1 MDTPL
6 LMVIDDE
13 MGVRESLKIVFVKD
27 FRVLEADSID
37 TALPQVQAEKPQVV
51 LLDVLLPKA
60 NGIEILRQIKAI
72 HADCEVIL
80 LTALNTR
87 QLAARAMD
95 SGAFDLI
102 GKPFDVAELRD
113 KVYKALAQTLQR
125 AQTPQQPSES

>member
-1 MDTPL
+1 
-6 LMVIDDE
+6 MVIDDE

-37 TALPQVQAEKPQVV
+37 TALPQVRAEKPQVV

-95 SGAFDLI
+95 FGAFDLI

-125 AQTPQQPSES
+125 AQTPQQRPDS